1 MILLATDRSHC
12 CDATS
17 YRPISLLCCCYKLLE
32 RLLLTRLGP
41 IVESVIPTEQAGF
54 RKKRNMCD
62 QVLALTSY
70 IESGFQKK
78 LKKLIDLSAAYDT
91 VWQAGLVMKLSKAIK
106 CRTTIRL
113 IASLISQRNF
123 CVLLGNQVSRKR
135 MLKNGLPQ
143 GSVLVPSFFNV
154 YISDLPPTESLKFG
168 YADDWTLATQSKTF
182 SHLESTLSLDI
193 EHLNEYFD
201 YWKLRLNAKKTVA
214 TCFHLDNKQAARKL
228 KVTLAGDVLVHDF
241 APKYLGVTLDR
252 SLTYKKHTENVRAK
266 VKSRCNIISKLAGT
280 DWGAPAPVLRTSA
293 IALVYSVAEY
303 CVPVWGRCAH
313 VQHVDTQLNI
323 AMRTVSGALRP
334 TNINWLPVLSSIEPP
349 QIRRD
354 RDTLQEYKKAQQPT
368 DCVPIKEILRE
379 PTMSRLRSR
388 RGCTTR
394 ESNPNGAADMGA
406 VVD

>member
-1 MILLATDRSHC
+1 M
-12 CDATS
+12 
-17 YRPISLLCCCYKLLE
+17 
-32 RLLLTRLGP
+32 
-41 IVESVIPTEQAGF
+41 
-54 RKKRNMCD
+54 
-62 QVLALTSY
+62 
-70 IESGFQKK
+70 
-78 LKKLIDLSAAYDT
+78 
-91 VWQAGLVMKLSKAIK
+91 MKLSKAMK
-106 CRTTIRL
+106 CRTTIRI

-123 CVLLGNQVSRKR
+123 RVFLGNQVSRKR

-143 GSVLVPSFFNV
+143 GSVLAPSFFNV
-154 YISDLPPTESLKFG
+154 YISDLPPTELLKFG

-214 TCFHLDNKQAARKL
+214 TCFHLGNKQAARKL
-228 KVTLAGDVLVHDF
+228 KVTLAADVLVHDF
-241 APKYLGVTLDR
+241 APKYLGMTLDR
-252 SLTYKKHTENVRAK
+252 SLTYKKKHTENVRNK

-334 TNINWLPVLSSIEPP
+334 T
-349 QIRRD
+349 
-354 RDTLQEYKKAQQPT
+354 TLT
-368 DCVPIKEILRE
+368 
-379 PTMSRLRSR
+379 
-388 RGCTTR
+388 GCLCSAT
-394 ESNPNGAADMGA
+394 SNPRRFA
-406 VVD
+406 VTVSPCRSN